1 MTAELRSPARPRSP
15 ARRRWLGPVGLIL
28 MSVIPIAGG
37 AALLTE
43 LARGAHVTPAN
54 ARFFAE
60 PLPVAVHIVCA
71 STYILLGPLQFIPG
85 FRRRLPGWHRIA
97 GRVLIPAGILAAL
110 AGLWMVVYYPLAPGD
125 DELLRYVR
133 LVFGSA
139 LAGSLVLGYIAIR
152 HRDFAAHRA
161 WMIRG
166 YAVAQGAGTQ
176 ALIGIPWLL
185 IAGQPR
191 RVPAPDPDADGRLG
205 HQRRRRRAD
214 HPKAGSRAAWASSS
228 SSHIATVCAV
238 VSVAAVFGS
247 SNAAW

>member
-1 MTAELRSPARPRSP
+1 
-15 ARRRWLGPVGLIL
+15 

-85 FRRRLPGWHRIA
+85 FRRRRPGWHRIA

-110 AGLWMVVYYPLAPGD
+110 AGLVDGRLLPAGPG
-125 DELLRYVR
+125 RRRAAAYVR

-185 IAGQPR
+185 IAGQPAEYLPRTLMLTAGWVINVAVAELIIR
-191 RVPAPDPDADGRLG
+191 RPGAA
-205 HQRRRRRAD
+205 RR
-214 HPKAGSRAAWASSS
+214 GLRAARRTSRRPGWWSAWRPCSGRAAPPGRRGRASPRARPGRS
-228 SSHIATVCAV
+228 ARPR
-238 VSVAAVFGS
+238 
-247 SNAAW
+247 